1 MYSTHRSICRNS
13 TVHSTQFDCMSLI
26 SSDFSNGMSNAFEWL
41 NKALIDA
48 QMVKNLNQNEHLFV
62 FKLFFFIFGS
72 NRVKSGQ
79 IGSNAWSNPW
89 QFSGQFLAILYT
101 TAAFQIQTLPV
112 TAIHG
117 YSPFF
122 TANHGGILGQFLSQ
136 LLGQFLG
143 QFLNRRISS
152 KSQYFGEGK
161 S

>member
-79 IGSNAWSNPW
+79 MR
-89 QFSGQFLAILYT
+89 GQ
-101 TAAFQIQTLPV
+101 
-112 TAIHG
+112 
-117 YSPFF
+117 
-122 TANHGGILGQFLSQ
+122 ILGNSRVNSWRFFIRRLLSKYRLCRSRLFTVIHRFSRQ
-136 LLGQFLG
+136 
-143 QFLNRRISS
+143 ITAVSS
-152 KSQYFGEGK
+152 VNSWVNCWVN
-161 S
+161 SWVNS